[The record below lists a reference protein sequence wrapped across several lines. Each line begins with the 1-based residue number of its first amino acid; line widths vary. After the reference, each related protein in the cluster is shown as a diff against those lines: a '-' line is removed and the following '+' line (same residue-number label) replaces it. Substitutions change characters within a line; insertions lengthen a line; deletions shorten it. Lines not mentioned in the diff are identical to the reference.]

1 MKLHQELDARTEA
14 IASAV
19 VHAAYR
25 VHSNLGPGLL
35 EKVYEICLCHELT
48 EQGYEVQRQVPVPIE
63 YNQLYFEEGFR
74 IDVLVGGCVLCE
86 LKSVIEMHPVFQA
99 QLITYL
105 KLTKNRLGFLI
116 NFNVSLIQDGIKR
129 IIV

>member
-1 MKLHQELDARTEA
+1 MRVHQELDAQTENIAAA
-14 IASAV
+14 I

-35 EKVYEICLCHELT
+35 ERVYEACLCHELT
-48 EQGYEVQRQVPVPIE
+48 EQGFEVQRQVPVAIE
-63 YNQLYFEEGFR
+63 YNQLRFEEGFR
-74 IDVLVGGCVLCE
+74 IDLLVGGCVLCE

-105 KLTKNRLGFLI
+105 KRTRKRLGFLI
-116 NFNVSLIQDGIKR
+116 NFNVPRIKDGIKR

>member
-1 MKLHQELDARTEA
+1 MKVRQELDAQTEA
-14 IASAV
+14 IATAV

-35 EKVYEICLCHELT
+35 EKVYEICLCHELS

-63 YNQLYFEEGFR
+63 YDQLFFEEGFR
-74 IDVLVGGCVLCE
+74 IDVLVGGSVLCE
-86 LKSVIEMHPVFQA
+86 LKSVIELHPVFQA

-105 KLTKNRLGFLI
+105 KLTKKRLGFLI
-116 NFNVSLIQDGIKR
+116 NFNVPRIKDGIKR